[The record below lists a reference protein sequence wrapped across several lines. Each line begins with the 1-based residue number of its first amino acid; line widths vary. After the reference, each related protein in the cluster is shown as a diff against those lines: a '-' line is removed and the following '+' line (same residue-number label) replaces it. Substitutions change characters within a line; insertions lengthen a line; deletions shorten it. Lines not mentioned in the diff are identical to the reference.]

1 MERIRSSWSGTSRF
15 TVDSLMSQLLE
26 IVEVEL
32 MGVRSVPEDVT
43 FLVLEVEVDDRHARV
58 LVDPDGDHRPRG
70 GVPCEGRRGEDL
82 DLLSLLHTLQYRPN
96 GRPIRPRAVGMT
108 ASSYGPTGMVR

>member
-1 MERIRSSWSGTSRF
+1 
-15 TVDSLMSQLLE
+15 MSQLLE

-82 DLLSLLHTLQYRPN
+82 DLLSLLHALQYRP
-96 GRPIRPRAVGMT
+96 RR
-108 ASSYGPTGMVR
+108 PTGPGPSG